1 MCSIELPKYV
11 LGAFQKEINEIKIN
25 LIKKICED
33 YYLDKDEL
41 IEQYICDFELIN
53 KNLENVQI
61 IKRHN
66 YNSVLKKED
75 RCTARIYNNG
85 KGSQCKRSKNIN
97 NLCTLH
103 NKLLEKN
110 GNLKYG
116 YITAPRPRGV
126 FTNKNPKKESIY

>member
-33 YYLDKDEL
+33 YYLDEDEL

-66 YNSVLKKED
+66 YNLALKKED

-116 YITAPRPRGV
+116 YITEARPRGV